1 MNRQADRAEA
11 CHGSAGE
18 ERPETALCWY
28 LAQLRPGGLNRA
40 RSNLQ
45 RQGYQC
51 FMPLLEITRRNAG
64 VMRAA
69 MRPLFPGYLFVG
81 VEPDRQ
87 PWRKINS
94 SYGIARLV
102 TLDRKQPTAVPEA
115 VIEELQARC
124 RGELW
129 EPSPEDLSPGA
140 TVRVLNGP
148 LAETIATIARIP
160 EADRVIILFQMMGR
174 TVRATVD
181 RTTLAPA

>member
-1 MNRQADRAEA
+1 MNQHLR
-11 CHGSAGE
+11 
-18 ERPETALCWY
+18 RPESCDSIGPERSDMALCWY

-51 FMPLLEITRRNAG
+51 FMPSLEVTRRHAG

-69 MRPLFPGYLFVG
+69 RRPLFPGYLFVG
-81 VEPDRQ
+81 LEPGRQ

-94 SYGIARLV
+94 TYGVARLV
-102 TLDRKQPTAVPEA
+102 TLDGKQPTAVPEA
-115 VIEELQARC
+115 VIEELQSRC

-129 EPSPEDLSPGA
+129 APDPEDLRPGA

-148 LAETIATIARIP
+148 LAETIATIARVP

-174 TVRATVD
+174 TVRATIE
-181 RTTLAPA
+181 RATLAPA